1 MIPILIIFLITI
13 VCMILSV
20 IFIPSIKI
28 KKLEFQP
35 YWVICLIGALLMI
48 ILGFIKLD
56 FLGKELIKDTSVNPI
71 KILTL
76 FISMTVLSV
85 YLDELGFFKYLASL
99 AIRKAGNKQ
108 FAIFISLYL
117 ITSFLTVFT
126 SNDIIILTLTPFIC
140 YFCKNAK
147 INPIPYLLSEFVS
160 ANTWSMMLIIGN
172 PTNIYLGTMAGISF
186 FEYVKMMVL
195 PTVAGGVTSFLLILL
210 IFRKTLKKEMEVVEV
225 DEHLD
230 NKFMLIL
237 GLVHLIACII
247 LLAISSYVNLEI
259 WIITLGFA
267 LSLIV
272 CTLVYQLITK
282 TKDTIILR
290 TVKRAPWTLIPFVLS
305 MFVMVLSLTSVNIP
319 EIINNMLTQD
329 NLVLEY
335 GFISFLSANLLNNIP
350 MSVFFSN
357 CLANA
362 SSSLYYSKAIYATI
376 ISSNIGAFLTPIGA
390 LAGIMWMSILKRNKV
405 NFTFG
410 KFMEYGSIIAIPTL
424 IISLLV
430 LLIV

>member
-195 PTVAGGVTSFLLILL
+195 PTIAGGVTSFLLILL

-225 DEHLD
+225 DAHLD

-319 EIINNMLTQD
+319 EIINNILNKD
-329 NLVLEY
+329 NLILEY
-335 GFISFLSANLLNNIP
+335 GFISFISANLLNNIP

-410 KFMEYGSIIAIPTL
+410 RFMKYGSIIAIPTL

>member
-13 VCMILSV
+13 LSMILSV

-48 ILGFIKLD
+48 IFGFVKLD
-56 FLGKELIKDTSVNPI
+56 YLGSELIKDTSVNPI

-85 YLDELGFFKYLASL
+85 YLDELGLFKYLASI
-99 AIRKAGNKQ
+99 AIKKAGNKQ
-108 FAIFISLYL
+108 ISIFISLYL

-147 INPIPYLLSEFVS
+147 INPIPYLISEFVS

-186 FEYVKMMVL
+186 FDYVKVLLL
-195 PTVAGGVTSFLLILL
+195 PTIAAGLVSFSLIVF
-210 IFRKTLKKEMEVVEV
+210 IFRKSLNKPIEVTEV
-225 DEHLD
+225 DAKID
-230 NKFMLIL
+230 NKFMLVI
-237 GLVHLIACII
+237 GLVHLIGCII

-267 LSLIV
+267 LSLIIF
-272 CTLVYQLITK
+272 TIIYQLLTK
-282 TKDTIILR
+282 NKNMIIIRTI
-290 TVKRAPWTLIPFVLS
+290 KRAPWTLIPFVLS
-305 MFVMVLSLTSVNIP
+305 MFIMVLSLTSVNIP
-319 EIINNMLTQD
+319 EMINNSLNQD
-329 NLVLEY
+329 NLVIEY
-335 GFISFLSANLLNNIP
+335 GIISFISANLLNNIP

-357 CLANA
+357 CLENCI
-362 SSSLYYSKAIYATI
+362 SSGLYYKSVYATI

-390 LAGIMWMSILKRNKV
+390 LAGIMWMSILKRNNV
-405 NFTFG
+405 NFSFTS
-410 KFMEYGSIIAIPTL
+410 FMKYGSIIAIPTL

-430 LLIV
+430 LSII

>member
-1 MIPILIIFLITI
+1 
-13 VCMILSV
+13 
-20 IFIPSIKI
+20 
-28 KKLEFQP
+28 
-35 YWVICLIGALLMI
+35 
-48 ILGFIKLD
+48 
-56 FLGKELIKDTSVNPI
+56 
-71 KILTL
+71 
-76 FISMTVLSV
+76 
-85 YLDELGFFKYLASL
+85 
-99 AIRKAGNKQ
+99 
-108 FAIFISLYL
+108 
-117 ITSFLTVFT
+117 
-126 SNDIIILTLTPFIC
+126 
-140 YFCKNAK
+140 
-147 INPIPYLLSEFVS
+147 
-160 ANTWSMMLIIGN
+160 
-172 PTNIYLGTMAGISF
+172 MAGISF

-225 DEHLD
+225 DAHLD

-319 EIINNMLTQD
+319 EIINNILNKD
-329 NLVLEY
+329 NLILEY
-335 GFISFLSANLLNNIP
+335 GFISFISANLLNNIP

-410 KFMEYGSIIAIPTL
+410 RFMKYGSIIAIPTL